1 MSRYTDI
8 LEVSPL
14 ADGVTWVLR
23 KEFGYDIGQE
33 GSGDTIDVPLGFMTD
48 FASIPR
54 IFRFLVS
61 KWGKH
66 GNAAVLHDYCYWSQN
81 RSREESDRI
90 LKEAMEV
97 SKTKAWRV
105 FLIYWAVRLG
115 GAFAWSSNQARRVN
129 KFSRVAARLPDTAT
143 APPASLAGAAGLFP
157 PS

>member
-115 GAFAWSSNQARRVN
+115 GRGAWRGNIRRKKEGFN
-129 KFSRVAARLPDTAT
+129 RVAAKLPKKATDT
-143 APPASLAGAAGLFP
+143 PASLQVKQ
-157 PS
+157 

>member
-1 MSRYTDI
+1 MSRYTNI

-23 KEFGYDIGQE
+23 KEFGYDIGKE
-33 GSGDTIDVPLGFMTD
+33 GSGNTIDVPLGFMTD

-66 GNAAVLHDYCYWSQN
+66 GNAAVLHDYCYWAQD

-90 LKEAMEV
+90 FREAMEV
-97 SKTKAWRV
+97 SKTKGWRV

-115 GAFAWSSNQARRVN
+115 GSFAWSNNQARKAGGFN
-129 KFSRVAARLPDTAT
+129 RVAASLPD
-143 APPASLAGAAGLFP
+143 
-157 PS
+157 

>member
-1 MSRYTDI
+1 MSEVKSEAKSRYTDI

-23 KEFGYDIGQE
+23 KEFGYDIGQQ
-33 GSGDTIDVPLGFMTD
+33 GSEDTIDVPLGFMTD

-66 GNAAVLHDYCYWSQN
+66 GNAAVLHDYCYWAQD

-90 LKEAMEV
+90 FKEAYGGLQNKGLAGV
-97 SKTKAWRV
+97 SH
-105 FLIYWAVRLG
+105 LLG
-115 GAFAWSSNQARRVN
+115 G
-129 KFSRVAARLPDTAT
+129 KTGRLVC
-143 APPASLAGAAGLFP
+143 LE
-157 PS
+157 